1 MNKAWIISKLLESYD
16 DSKKEEHKE
25 WFGESLY
32 YKLTHLES
40 SNFDDLEEGEISD
53 YFYDMIKD
61 YEYFDQRLEDPWI
74 GETEEGGVYYQF
86 RVGASIE
93 KLGIYFIYYYDDN
106 YFLEFDSFDEME
118 KEFYDV

>member
-32 YKLTHLES
+32 NKLTHLES
-40 SNFDDLEEGEISD
+40 SNFDDLEEGEISN
-53 YFYDMIKD
+53 YFYDMITD
-61 YEYFDQRLEDPWI
+61 YENFDQRLEDPWI